1 MAAILGEILVI
12 YFTGDNPGE
21 LFSEFLFLFKE
32 IWLEFSE
39 PRFWVDWVVALV
51 TVVIEEF
58 KAEDLFN
65 YFWL

>member
-32 IWLEFSE
+32 I
-39 PRFWVDWVVALV
+39 
-51 TVVIEEF
+51 
-58 KAEDLFN
+58 
-65 YFWL
+65 